1 MQITPPPAA
10 LDESTTVWL
19 DGIIGDGATIEL
31 HGLTHALHY
40 GSAVF
45 EGIRLYPT
53 PQGPA
58 IFRLREHVAR
68 LYNGSRTYGLEL
80 PYSEAEFCAIVV
92 DVAKKSGRD
101 AAYIRPLVFF
111 GGDTVRLAPG
121 KECETH
127 ALVAVLPFSGLIKGE
142 EAPRCAATVSPIM
155 KSPSAALPSWVKAGG
170 HYTNSILAL
179 SDAIARGYDEAILLN
194 DRGNVAE
201 GSGENVFLTID
212 GVLTTNDGSSDI
224 LEGITRDSVL
234 QIARE
239 LEVPVKVRALTRA
252 DLAACEE
259 AFFTGTAAEVVPIV
273 RIDERV
279 MPEAKPLTDRLRTAY
294 SAIVRGQRPA
304 PGDWLTLVS

>member
-1 MQITPPPAA
+1 MQTTPPPAA
-10 LDESTTVWL
+10 LDQATTVWL
-19 DGIIGDGATIEL
+19 DGVIGDGATIEL

-53 PQGPA
+53 PKGPA
-58 IFRLREHVAR
+58 IFRLREHIAR
-68 LYNGSRTYGLEL
+68 LYSGARTYGLK
-80 PYSEAEFCAIVV
+80 PAQSEAEFAQIVV
-92 DVAKKSGRD
+92 DVAKASGRE

-121 KECETH
+121 QECETH
-127 ALVAVLPFSGLIKGE
+127 SLVAVLPFSGLIKGE

-201 GSGENVFLTID
+201 GSGENIFVVRD
-212 GVLTTNDGSSDI
+212 GTLLTNDGSSDI
-224 LEGITRDSVL
+224 LEGITRGSVL
-234 QIARE
+234 AIAKD
-239 LEVPVKVRALTRA
+239 LGIPAQVRALTRA
-252 DLAACEE
+252 DLAECTE

-273 RIDERV
+273 RIDERI
-279 MPEAKPLTDRLRTAY
+279 MPEERPLTDRLRTTYAD
-294 SAIVRGQRPA
+294 IVRGNRPA
-304 PGDWLTLVS
+304 PGEWLTLVS